1 MPKLQVIFTPGP
13 IILDDKTTINLDKL
27 EIEMR
32 GPDWYFQGYPDKYV
46 FMQSATSNDELAN
59 QLQDHLEDFLKQRH
73 QLNKTYELWL
83 SKHRVKKSKSS
94 KNSTE

>member
-1 MPKLQVIFTPGP
+1 MPKLEIIFTPDP
-13 IILDDKTTINLDKL
+13 VKVDEKTTIILDEL

-46 FMQSATSNDELAN
+46 YPQSGRNNDDLAK

-73 QLNKTYELWL
+73 KMNQTFQSWL
-83 SKHRVKKSKSS
+83 SKHEVKKSKNPT
-94 KNSTE
+94 K